1 MSTEKR
7 EGGFGVNGILGSDQC
22 TGMITI
28 KFNNAYVG
36 GIFPWGLALWRVF
49 LRQGAGEVWIW

>member
-28 KFNNAYVG
+28 KFNNAYVS
-36 GIFPWGLALWRVF
+36 GIVPWGSALLGVA
-49 LRQGAGEVWIW
+49 LRRGAGQAWTW

>member
-28 KFNNAYVG
+28 KFNNAYVS
-36 GIFPWGLALWRVF
+36 GIVPWGSALLGVALWR
-49 LRQGAGEVWIW
+49 GAVWIR